1 MSSLPTWPRPSPIA
15 AFQDRRVRLGRA
27 LGSLA
32 ALIPAGQRRSKN
44 YPANT
49 FPFRAD
55 SHFLYLVGRSIPGAA
70 LLLGGNEPELFVPPT
85 SSDDVIWTGPTLG
98 EDELGAKLELP
109 VRPLPDLPDRLRDL
123 RDMHAEVATV
133 SPNEEATAEW
143 LTRTLGR
150 RIEARRGAALADGS
164 ADARLADAL
173 IDLRLPHDEA

>member
-1 MSSLPTWPRPSPIA
+1 MWYVPPPHASPIS
-15 AFQDRRVRLGRA
+15 AFRDRRARLTQA
-27 LGSLA
+27 LRPLYG
-32 ALIPAGQRRSKN
+32 LIAAGQRRSKN

-55 SHFLYLVGRSIPGAA
+55 SHFLYLVGRSISGAA
-70 LLLGGNEPELFVPPT
+70 LLLGGDEPELFVPPA
-85 SSDDVIWTGPTLG
+85 SAEDVIWTGPVPS
-98 EDELGAKLELP
+98 EDELAASLEMT